1 MLKSRRNVLLACLAA
16 PLAASVARAQTYPD
30 KPIRIIIPYAA
41 GGGAD
46 GLSRLLA
53 QRLEKTLGQTVLVE
67 SRAGGNTVI
76 AAQAV
81 ARAAP
86 DGYTLL
92 MTGGSTMSLIPLTS
106 RQVPY
111 NVHGDFAPI
120 AMLSKGPYLL
130 CVSNELGAGTLDEV
144 LALARAKPGALAYAS
159 NAIGGS
165 AHLGMELLAQRAKVQ
180 LNHVPYKGFAPAI
193 GDVVSGRTPLAM
205 LDQAAL
211 GNFAKSGRIKVLAST
226 SAQRSS
232 LYPEVP
238 TVAELGFPGYELETW
253 FALYAPARTPQAVI
267 DRVSDEA
274 NKWLATPEA
283 RQALAALGQE
293 AAFANAQAVRAR
305 IDSEQRSY
313 GPLVAAAQ
321 ITTD

>member
-1 MLKSRRNVLLACLAA
+1 MFHRCRNLFAGMAAALALAA
-16 PLAASVARAQTYPD
+16 GPAHAYPD
-30 KPIRIIIPYAA
+30 KPIRIIIPYAP

-53 QRLEKTLGQTVLVE
+53 QRLEKTLGQAVLVE

-106 RQVPY
+106 KQVPY
-111 NVHGDFAPI
+111 DVRTDFAPI
-120 AMLSKGPYLL
+120 SMLSKGPYLL
-130 CVSNELGAGTLDEV
+130 CVSAELGASTLDEV
-144 LALARAKPGALAYAS
+144 LAMARARPGALSYAS

-165 AHLGMELLAQRAKVQ
+165 AHLGMELLAQRADVK

-193 GDVVSGRTPLAM
+193 ADVVSGRTPLAM

-211 GNFAKSGRIKVLAST
+211 GGFGKSGRIKVLAAT
-226 SAQRSS
+226 SLQRSS
-232 LYPEVP
+232 MYPDVP
-238 TVAELGFPGYELETW
+238 TLAELGFPGYELETW
-253 FALYAPARTPQAVI
+253 FALYAPARTPNAI
-267 DRVSDEA
+267 IEKLGGEIRT
-274 NKWLATPEA
+274 WLATPEA

-293 AAFANAQAVRAR
+293 AAPSTADAVRAR
-305 IDSEQRSY
+305 IESEQRSY
-313 GPLVAAAQ
+313 GPLISAAK
-321 ITTD
+321 ISTD

>member
-1 MLKSRRNVLLACLAA
+1 MFNRYRNLLAGAAAVLALAA
-16 PLAASVARAQTYPD
+16 GPAQAYPD
-30 KPIRIIIPYAA
+30 KPIRIIIPYAP

-53 QRLEKTLGQTVLVE
+53 QRLEKTLGQPVLVE

-81 ARAAP
+81 ARAEP

-106 RQVPY
+106 KQVPY
-111 NVHGDFAPI
+111 DVRADFEPVS
-120 AMLSKGPYLL
+120 MLSKGPYLL
-130 CVSNELGAGTLDEV
+130 CVSAELGVGTLDEV
-144 LALARAKPGALAYAS
+144 LARARAQPGAISYAS

-165 AHLGMELLAQRAKVQ
+165 AHLGMELLAQRAQVK

-193 GDVVSGRTPLAM
+193 ADVVAGRTPLAM
-205 LDQAAL
+205 LDQATL
-211 GNFAKSGRIKVLAST
+211 GGFAKSGRIKVLAVT
-226 SAQRSS
+226 SPERSS
-232 LYPEVP
+232 MYPDVP

-253 FALYAPARTPQAVI
+253 FALYAPARTPAPILDKLGNEV
-267 DRVSDEA
+267 RA
-274 NKWLATPEA
+274 WLAMPEA

-293 AAFANAQAVRAR
+293 AASSSAQAVRAR
-305 IDSEQRSY
+305 IESEQQSY
-313 GPLVAAAQ
+313 GPLIAAAQ
-321 ITTD
+321 IRTE

>member
-1 MLKSRRNVLLACLAA
+1 MFRRCPKLVVRLVAALAFFTGAA
-16 PLAASVARAQTYPD
+16 HAYPD
-30 KPIRIIIPYAA
+30 KPIRIIIPYAP

-46 GLSRLLA
+46 GVSRLLA
-53 QRLEKTLGQTVLVE
+53 QRLEKSFGQPVLVE

-106 RQVPY
+106 KKVPY
-111 NVHGDFAPI
+111 DPLADFAPI
-120 AMLSKGPYLL
+120 SILSKGPYLL
-130 CVSNELGAGTLDEV
+130 CVSAELGVNTLDEV
-144 LALARAKPGALAYAS
+144 LALARAKPSALSYAS

-205 LDQAAL
+205 LDQATL
-211 GNFAKSGRIKVLAST
+211 GGFGKSGRIKVLAAT
-226 SAQRSS
+226 SLTRSS
-232 LYPEVP
+232 MYPDVP
-238 TVAELGFPGYELETW
+238 TLAELGFPGYELETW
-253 FALYAPARTPQAVI
+253 FALYAPAGTPDSIIEKLGAEV
-267 DRVSDEA
+267 RA
-274 NKWLATPEA
+274 WLSTPEA
-283 RQALAALGQE
+283 QQALNALGQE
-293 AAFANAQAVRAR
+293 AAASTPEAVRDR
-305 IDSEQRSY
+305 IKSEQQSY
-313 GPLVAAAQ
+313 GPLIEAAK
-321 ITTD
+321 ISTD

>member
-1 MLKSRRNVLLACLAA
+1 MFHRCCKLVATIAAAFVLA
-16 PLAASVARAQTYPD
+16 PGYAQNYPD
-30 KPIRIIIPYAA
+30 KPIRIIIPYAP

-53 QRLEKTLGQTVLVE
+53 QRLEKRLGQPVLVE

-106 RQVPY
+106 KKVPY
-111 NVHGDFAPI
+111 DVASDFTPI
-120 AMLSKGPYLL
+120 SMLSKGPYLF
-130 CVSNELGAGTLDEV
+130 CVSAELGANTLDEV
-144 LALARAKPGALAYAS
+144 LAMARAKPGALSYAS

-165 AHLGMELLAQRAKVQ
+165 AHLGMELLAQRANMR

-193 GDVVSGRTPLAM
+193 ADVVSGRTPLAM

-211 GNFAKSGRIKVLAST
+211 GGFGKSGRIKVLAAT
-226 SAQRSS
+226 SLERSS
-232 LYPEVP
+232 MYPDVP
-238 TVAELGFPGYELETW
+238 TLAELGFPGYELETW
-253 FALYAPARTPQAVI
+253 FALYGPAHTPKAIV
-267 DRVSDEA
+267 DKLNDEVRA
-274 NKWLATPEA
+274 WLADPQA

-293 AAFANAQAVRAR
+293 AAPSTPDAVRAR
-305 IDSEQRSY
+305 IESEQKSY
-313 GPLVAAAQ
+313 GPLIEAAK
-321 ITTD
+321 ISTD

>member
-1 MLKSRRNVLLACLAA
+1 MFRRCPKLVVRLVAALAFFTGAA
-16 PLAASVARAQTYPD
+16 HAYPD
-30 KPIRIIIPYAA
+30 KPIRIIIPYAP

-46 GLSRLLA
+46 GVSRLLA
-53 QRLEKTLGQTVLVE
+53 QRLEKSFGQPVLVE

-106 RQVPY
+106 KKVPY
-111 NVHGDFAPI
+111 DPLADFAPI
-120 AMLSKGPYLL
+120 SILSKGPYLL
-130 CVSNELGAGTLDEV
+130 CVSAELGVNTLDEV
-144 LALARAKPGALAYAS
+144 LALARAKPGALSYAS

-205 LDQAAL
+205 LDQATL
-211 GNFAKSGRIKVLAST
+211 GGFGKSGRIKVLAAT
-226 SAQRSS
+226 SLTRSS
-232 LYPEVP
+232 MYPDVP
-238 TVAELGFPGYELETW
+238 TLAELGFPGYELETW
-253 FALYAPARTPQAVI
+253 FALYAPAGTPDAIIEKLGAEV
-267 DRVSDEA
+267 RA
-274 NKWLATPEA
+274 WLSTPEA
-283 RQALAALGQE
+283 QQALNALGQE
-293 AAFANAQAVRAR
+293 AAASTPEAVRDR
-305 IDSEQRSY
+305 IKSEQQSY
-313 GPLVAAAQ
+313 GPLIEAAK
-321 ITTD
+321 ISTD

>member
-1 MLKSRRNVLLACLAA
+1 MFRRCPKLVVRLVAALAFFTGAA
-16 PLAASVARAQTYPD
+16 HAYPD
-30 KPIRIIIPYAA
+30 KPIRIIIPYAP

-46 GLSRLLA
+46 GVSRLLA
-53 QRLEKTLGQTVLVE
+53 QRLEKSFGQPVLVE

-106 RQVPY
+106 KKVPY
-111 NVHGDFAPI
+111 DPLADFAPI
-120 AMLSKGPYLL
+120 SILSKGPYLL
-130 CVSNELGAGTLDEV
+130 CVSAELGVNTLDEV
-144 LALARAKPGALAYAS
+144 LALARAKPGALSYAS

-205 LDQAAL
+205 LDQATL
-211 GNFAKSGRIKVLAST
+211 GGFGKSGRIKVLAAT
-226 SAQRSS
+226 SLTRSS
-232 LYPEVP
+232 MYPDVP
-238 TVAELGFPGYELETW
+238 TLAELGFPGYELETW
-253 FALYAPARTPQAVI
+253 FALYAPAGTPDSIIEKLGAEV
-267 DRVSDEA
+267 RA
-274 NKWLATPEA
+274 WLSTPEA
-283 RQALAALGQE
+283 QQALNALGQE
-293 AAFANAQAVRAR
+293 AAASTPEAVRDR
-305 IDSEQRSY
+305 IKSEQQSY
-313 GPLVAAAQ
+313 GPLIEAAK
-321 ITTD
+321 ISTD